1 MAGSNDT
8 EIQND
13 DDQERSRRLS
23 LQGKTPPAQIEGYSI
38 VRRLGMGAYGT
49 VWLARED
56 RTGRMV
62 AVKFYPH
69 QRGLNW
75 SMLSREVEKLAAVY
89 TSHNIVRLLDVGWN
103 AEPPYFVMEYFE
115 NGSLGGFMA
124 QGRLSIDDSVRIVGE
139 ICNALIDAHGAGVL
153 HCDLKPDNVLLD
165 GQMHSRLCDFGQARM
180 SHEQSPALG
189 TLYYMAPEQANLDA
203 LPDARWDVYA
213 VGAILYHLL
222 TGNPPHR
229 TEEMQRKLES
239 AATLDERLHVYQKVI
254 TDSGVPTEHRQ
265 IKGVDGRLAGIVDR
279 CLCVV
284 PSQRFPNA
292 QAIRNALDD
301 RERIRSRRPMLIA
314 GFLAPIMLMAVMIP
328 IFLNAMR
335 GNLDSAL
342 QQVTSRALESDA
354 LTARLQAAALDH
366 EMHDRLEEL
375 ETILSDQELSE
386 ALEELMNRDS
396 DDIVSE
402 VRQHTRDE
410 NITAPRWLQLLN
422 DAWERSVAS
431 NEKHDRG
438 PDTSWFLNNRSGIQ
452 IWRRKFSDVTLGKDF
467 SYRDYFHGRG
477 EDYPADRIPEDIA
490 PLERPHVC
498 NAYKSTT
505 TGRQT
510 VALSV
515 PVKNK
520 KGEVIGVLARSVHL
534 GDLQKRMGRLVS
546 EPDTDGVQ
554 RVIALVEA
562 RDKTDWRLLDHPY
575 LTEEVVHAAENNN
588 TDADLFDSLFL
599 DEATVNAVQASQSDG
614 KPSEVKLETYIDP
627 ISRLSDPGASLFK
640 TEWLAALAPVSD
652 IGWMVIVQEPRNAV
666 LEPVEAVAASGRRQA
681 WLSILTTAI
690 ALMVIIWSF
699 VWRAYTSRA

>member
-8 EIQND
+8 EIQSD

-23 LQGKTPPAQIEGYSI
+23 LQGKTPPSQIEGYSI
-38 VRRLGMGAYGT
+38 VRRLGTGAYGS

-115 NGSLGGFMA
+115 NGSLGGFLA
-124 QGRLSIDDSVRIVGE
+124 QGRLSIKDSVRVVGE

-165 GQMHSRLCDFGQARM
+165 GQMHSRICDFGQARM

-222 TGNPPHR
+222 TGNPPYR
-229 TEEMQRKLES
+229 SEAMQRQLE
-239 AATLDERLHVYQKVI
+239 AAETLDQRLHLYQKIIVDTGLPI
-254 TDSGVPTEHRQ
+254 GHRQ
-265 IKGVDGRLAGIVDR
+265 MKGVDGRLANIVDR
-279 CLCVV
+279 CLSVV
-284 PSQRFPNA
+284 PSQRYPNA
-292 QAIRNALDD
+292 QAIRDALDTRD
-301 RERIRSRRPMLIA
+301 RIRSRRPMLIA
-314 GFLAPIMLMAVMIP
+314 GFLAPILLMAVMIP
-328 IFLNAMR
+328 VFMNAMR
-335 GNLDSAL
+335 GNLDVAL
-342 QQVTSRALESDA
+342 QQITSRALESDA

-366 EMHDRLEEL
+366 ELHDRLEEL
-375 ETILSDQELSE
+375 ETVLADSELSD
-386 ALEELMNRDS
+386 ALDELMERDS
-396 DDIVSE
+396 EDIVKE
-402 VRQHTRDE
+402 VREHANDE
-410 NITAPRWLQLLN
+410 TSSAPPWLTLLN
-422 DAWERSVAS
+422 EAWERSVAS
-431 NEKHDRG
+431 TAENDRG
-438 PDTSWFLNNRSGIQ
+438 PDTSWFLNNRNGIQ
-452 IWRRKFSDVTLGKDF
+452 IWRKTFSDVTLGKDF

-477 EDYPADRIPEDIA
+477 EDYQANRIPEDIT

-515 PVKNK
+515 PVRNK
-520 KGEVIGVLARSVHL
+520 KNEVIGVLARSVNL
-534 GDLQKRMGRLVS
+534 GDLQERMGRLIR
-546 EPDTDGVQ
+546 EPDIDSVH

-562 RDKTDWRLLDHPY
+562 RAKTDWRLLDHPY
-575 LTEEVVHAAENNN
+575 LTEEVVHSAEKSN
-588 TDADLFDSLFL
+588 TDADLFDSLFF
-599 DEATVNAVQASQSDG
+599 DEKTVKAIRATQGNAT
-614 KPSEVKLETYIDP
+614 PSEVKLENYTDP
-627 ISRLSDPGASLFK
+627 VSRLSDPGAAIYK
-640 TEWLAALAPVSD
+640 TTWLAAMAPVSD
-652 IGWMVIVQEPRNAV
+652 IGWMVIVQEPRDAV
-666 LEPVEAVAASGRRQA
+666 WKPVESVAASGRRQT
-681 WLSILTTAI
+681 WLSILATAI
-690 ALMVIIWSF
+690 ALMVIIWTF

>member
-1 MAGSNDT
+1 VAGSNDT

>member
-23 LQGKTPPAQIEGYSI
+23 LHGKTPPAQIEGYSI

-229 TEEMQRKLES
+229 TEAMQRKLES
-239 AATLDERLHVYQKVI
+239 ATTLDERLHLYQKII
-254 TDSGVPTEHRQ
+254 TDSGVPTEHRE
-265 IKGVDGRLAGIVDR
+265 IKGVDSRLAGIVDR
-279 CLCVV
+279 CLSVV

-292 QAIRNALDD
+292 QAIRDALDE

-328 IFLNAMR
+328 IFMNAMQ

-375 ETILSDQELSE
+375 ETILTDPELSE

-396 DDIVSE
+396 EDIVTE
-402 VRQHTRDE
+402 VREHAHDE
-410 NITAPRWLQLLN
+410 NLAAPRWLELLN
-422 DAWERSVAS
+422 DAWERSAAS

-438 PDTSWFLNNRSGIQ
+438 PDTSWFLNNRHGVQ
-452 IWRRKFSDVTLGKDF
+452 IWRQEFSDTTLGKDF
-467 SYRDYFHGRG
+467 SFRDYFHGRG
-477 EDYPADRIPEDIA
+477 EDYPTDRIPEDIA

-520 KGEVIGVLARSVHL
+520 MGEVIGVLARSVHL
-534 GDLQKRMGRLVS
+534 GDLQERMGRLVS
-546 EPDTDGVQ
+546 KPDTEGVQ

-575 LTEEVVHAAENNN
+575 LTEEVVHAAEKTN
-588 TDADLFDSLFL
+588 TDADLFDSLFF
-599 DEATVNAVQASQSDG
+599 DDATVTAIQASQSIG
-614 KPSEVKLETYIDP
+614 KPTEVKLDIYTDP
-627 ISRLSDPGASLFK
+627 ISRLADPGAAVYK
-640 TEWLAALAPVSD
+640 AEWLAALAPVSD

-690 ALMVIIWSF
+690 ALMAIIWSF
-699 VWRAYTSRA
+699 VWRAYTSRN